1 MEIPPPYISF
11 LKNTPQHADGI
22 ETASR
27 ERRTSVLALAL
38 AIADYMDE
46 METHYSE
53 CMEWLDERLESRRPR
68 LWATYTLKNIHD
80 RSWVKV
86 EPFPFRSWRGYDLDL
101 SAALVERR
109 TRGRYV
115 EGSVAAIEALHK
127 GVACDGLGWDMCHL
141 CDRQEDAWKV
151 VQERRWQDGRQV
163 YLSKTVAE
171 QFIEEWANGADADAD
186 ADTGATT
193 WTPPV
198 KTLEPTDLKD
208 GQTPRQLLDTWIN
221 KEFSILRFHSW
232 CHCIYRCKNPYDDLV
247 LNAYPIMKNFR
258 ENAAIARKNLEAILE
273 LL

>member
-11 LKNTPQHADGI
+11 LKNTPHHADGI

-27 ERRTSVLALAL
+27 ERRTSVLALVL
-38 AIADYMDE
+38 AIADYMDD
-46 METHYSE
+46 METHYSV
-53 CMEWLDERLESRRPR
+53 CMDWLEERLEMRRPR
-68 LWATYTLKNIHD
+68 LWATHILKNIHD

-86 EPFPFRSWRGYDLDL
+86 EPFPFRSWRGYDLDM

-115 EGSVAAIEALHK
+115 EGSVAAIDALHK
-127 GVACDGLGWDMCHL
+127 GAACDGLGWDMCHL

-151 VQERRWQDGRQV
+151 VQEQRWLDGRQV

-171 QFIEEWANGADADAD
+171 QFIEEWTSVNADGADAD
-186 ADTGATT
+186 TT

-221 KEFSILRFHSW
+221 REFSILRFHSW
-232 CHCIYRCKNPYDDLV
+232 CHCIGRCKNPYDDLV

-258 ENAAIARKNLEAILE
+258 ENAAIARKNLEAILA